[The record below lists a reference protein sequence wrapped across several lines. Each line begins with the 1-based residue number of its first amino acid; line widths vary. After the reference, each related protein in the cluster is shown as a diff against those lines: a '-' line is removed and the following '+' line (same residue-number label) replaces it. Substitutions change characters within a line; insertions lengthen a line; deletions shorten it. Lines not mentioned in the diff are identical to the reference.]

1 MVCLDQWENSLSPN
15 PSSEEGGM
23 KKGDR
28 VRFPRISI
36 IFPHGAEG
44 VLVEGYEYNTGKVWK
59 VLLYT
64 HRGMEIRRV
73 RADQLEAIK

>member
-1 MVCLDQWENSLSPN
+1 
-15 PSSEEGGM
+15 M

-36 IFPHGAEG
+36 IFPPGAEG
-44 VLVEGYEYNTGKVWK
+44 VLVESYGYDTGKVWK

-64 HRGMEIRRV
+64 GRGTEIRRV
-73 RADQLEAIK
+73 REDKLEVIK

>member
-1 MVCLDQWENSLSPN
+1 VVCLDQWEDSLSPN
-15 PSSEEGGM
+15 PRIEEGRM

-36 IFPHGAEG
+36 IFPPGAEG
-44 VLVEGYEYNTGKVWK
+44 VLVKSYEYETGKVWK

-64 HRGMEIRRV
+64 HRGTEIRRV